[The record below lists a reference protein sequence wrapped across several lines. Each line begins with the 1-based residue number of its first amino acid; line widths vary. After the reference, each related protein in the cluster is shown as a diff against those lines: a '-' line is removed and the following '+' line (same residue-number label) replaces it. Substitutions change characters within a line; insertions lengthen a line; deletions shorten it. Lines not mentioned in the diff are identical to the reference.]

1 MSTKFSKTQL
11 THLASL
17 ARIDLTPQEID
28 TYQKQISD
36 VVTHIDRLS
45 KVDTTGVK
53 PTFQVIDTKNVF
65 NTSSQKHLPVK
76 SALSTARATHKNFIV
91 VPASIEK

>member
-1 MSTKFSKTQL
+1 MSSKFDKKQL
-11 THLASL
+11 KHLALL
-17 ARIDLTPQEID
+17 ARIKLTPTEVD
-28 TYQKQISD
+28 TYQKQIGQ
-36 VVTHIDRLS
+36 VVDHIDRLS

-65 NTSSQKHLPVK
+65 NTSPQKHLPVK
-76 SALSTARATHKNFIV
+76 SAISTARAIHKNFIV